1 MAGKSLKE
9 LRRDAESRLR
19 DLNLTPRYT
28 AEAFMEILA
37 AHCGRPIVVHREVMP
52 EELFGFVEPRLHD
65 DHIFV
70 NTRHSARIQQRTL
83 YHEASHLLC
92 GHISAPT
99 HTAMAGEDIDIS
111 VITNLSPRFARRV
124 LERRIFSTVQEQ
136 EAEVQAAIIRQR
148 ADGPQAE
155 RYFSRSEWLAM
166 VQGGEKGG
174 EHGRVG
180 TDDGLAFP

>member
-1 MAGKSLKE
+1 MAGRSLKE
-9 LRRDAESRLR
+9 LRRDAERRLR
-19 DLNLTPRYT
+19 DLNLTAQYT
-28 AEAFMEILA
+28 EETFLAILA
-37 AHCGRPIVVHREVMP
+37 AHRGRSIVVHRVVLP

-70 NTRHSARIQQRTL
+70 NARHSARIQQRTI

-92 GHISAPT
+92 GHILAPT
-99 HTAMAGEDIDIS
+99 CAAAAGENAQLS

-174 EHGRVG
+174 EHGG
-180 TDDGLAFP
+180 